1 MSKINTEVNTES
13 STVII
18 DGKEITYT
26 KAVIDENTK
35 PQDLW
40 EPAKPDERPDDVWIP
55 NRKERRQMMNAKGRK
70 RGLRA
75 LGQMFQETENY
86 AKRNPQFRQDLY
98 KALYENLKIKAAEK
112 EEEFKKE
119 INENGRADE
128 GN

>member
-1 MSKINTEVNTES
+1 MSEINTEVNTES

-70 RGLRA
+70 RGVRA
-75 LGQMFQETENY
+75 L
-86 AKRNPQFRQDLY
+86 
-98 KALYENLKIKAAEK
+98 
-112 EEEFKKE
+112 
-119 INENGRADE
+119 
-128 GN
+128 